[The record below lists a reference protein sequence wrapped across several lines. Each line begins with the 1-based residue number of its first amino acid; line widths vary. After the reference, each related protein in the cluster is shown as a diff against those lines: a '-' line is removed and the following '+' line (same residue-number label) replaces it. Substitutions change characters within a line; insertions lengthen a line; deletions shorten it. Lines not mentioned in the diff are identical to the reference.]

1 VYAVVEN
8 GGKNYKVS
16 PGDILYMD
24 SIPEAKDG
32 KVRFDKV
39 LLFSDGSEVKVGEP
53 YVEGVEV
60 DAVVEDVVKD
70 KKVIVFKY
78 KPKTK
83 YRRKKGH
90 RQIYYKV
97 RVEGI
102 NVGGSI
108 S

>member
-16 PGDILYMD
+16 PGDILYVD
-24 SIPEAKDG
+24 SIPESVDG
-32 KVRFDKV
+32 KVRFNRV
-39 LLFSDGSEVKVGEP
+39 LLFSDGKDIRVGEP

-60 DAVVEDVVKD
+60 NAVVEDVVKD
-70 KKVIVFKY
+70 RKIIVFKY

-102 NVGGSI
+102 NVGGGVS
-108 S
+108 